1 MWFVLLRTIVAT
13 DAAIGGSFVVWHF
26 VFHNEEAGV
35 GAFDVTEALEEAPK
49 FIGKAVS
56 PDVLVF
62 V

>member
-1 MWFVLLRTIVAT
+1 MWFVCLRTIVAT
-13 DAAIGGSFVVWHF
+13 DVAVGGLFGVWHF

-35 GAFDVTEALEEAPK
+35 GAFDVADALEEAAK
-49 FIGKAVS
+49 FVDKAVL